1 MFWDMGHL
9 LIPNQILKMKLKLLK
24 HISQLENKS
33 LAKKVYNQQK
43 KYKLPGL
50 VEEANEEMMK
60 LGLTIKTMEESS
72 TKEWSKE
79 ISNLIERKN
88 KEEILRKLKSYKK
101 IEYDEVSK
109 EDFGIKNYM
118 KNLTYEDSLFA
129 FRIRGKVVKSI
140 RTHFK
145 KEDEYA
151 DELWSCWEP
160 ECTSLDTMNHIKD
173 QCIHYDSLKTDLDL
187 QRDEDVVKFFR
198 RVLEKREQD
207 IEDKT
212 SQEK

>member
-1 MFWDMGHL
+1 MFRDMGHL

-79 ISNLIERKN
+79 MSNLIEREN
-88 KEEILRKLKSYKK
+88 RKK
-101 IEYDEVSK
+101 
-109 EDFGIKNYM
+109 
-118 KNLTYEDSLFA
+118 
-129 FRIRGKVVKSI
+129 
-140 RTHFK
+140 
-145 KEDEYA
+145 
-151 DELWSCWEP
+151 
-160 ECTSLDTMNHIKD
+160 
-173 QCIHYDSLKTDLDL
+173 
-187 QRDEDVVKFFR
+187 
-198 RVLEKREQD
+198 
-207 IEDKT
+207 
-212 SQEK
+212 

>member
-1 MFWDMGHL
+1 M
-9 LIPNQILKMKLKLLK
+9 
-24 HISQLENKS
+24 
-33 LAKKVYNQQK
+33 
-43 KYKLPGL
+43 GL

-101 IEYDEVSK
+101 IEYDEVSE
-109 EDFGIKNYM
+109 EDFGIKDYM
-118 KNLTYEDSLFA
+118 NNLTYEDSLFA
-129 FRIRGKVVKSI
+129 FRIRGKVVKGI

-145 KEDEYA
+145 NEEEYA

-160 ECTSLDTMNHIKD
+160 ECTFLDTINHIKD
-173 QCIHYDSLKTDLDL
+173 QCINYDSLKRILIYKEMKML
-187 QRDEDVVKFFR
+187 
-198 RVLEKREQD
+198 
-207 IEDKT
+207 
-212 SQEK
+212 